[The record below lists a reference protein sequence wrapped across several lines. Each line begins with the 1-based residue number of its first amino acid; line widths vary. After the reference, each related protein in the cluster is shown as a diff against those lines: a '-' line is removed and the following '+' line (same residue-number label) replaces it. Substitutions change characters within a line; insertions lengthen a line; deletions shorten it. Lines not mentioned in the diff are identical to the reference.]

1 MSVIKEEFI
10 NDKITQYDLLPI
22 GFLKKSPYTGSKGK
36 LRYRIEKI
44 QEGEEPDVKKFL
56 LVSTWTTPF
65 SYDVTPKEELTE
77 QKFGFSDEEIEKII
91 EYLNE
96 KAVL

>member
-1 MSVIKEEFI
+1 MSVIKKEYI
-10 NDKITQYDLLPI
+10 SDRITRHDMLPL

-36 LRYRIEKI
+36 LRFRIEKSE
-44 QEGEEPDVKKFL
+44 EGEEPEIRKYL

-65 SYDVTPKEELTE
+65 AFDVTPKDEICEE
-77 QKFGFSDEEIEKII
+77 KFEFSDAAIDKII
-91 EYLNE
+91 EYLNK

>member
-10 NDKITQYDLLPI
+10 SKKITRHDLLPI

-36 LRYRIEKI
+36 LRYRIETKE
-44 QEGEEPDVKKFL
+44 EGEAPDVKKYL

-65 SYDVTPKEELTE
+65 AFDKTPEEEITE
-77 QKFGFSDEEIEKII
+77 EKFDFSDAEIDKII

>member
-10 NDKITQYDLLPI
+10 NKKITRFDLLPI

-44 QEGEEPDVKKFL
+44 EEGEDPDIRKYL

-65 SYDVTPKEELTE
+65 AYDLTPEEEITKE
-77 QKFGFSDEEIEKII
+77 KFDFSDAEIDKII